1 VGYRPAPMGRRAFL
15 TAYRA
20 GFASLALAALAAQ
33 FARSSDRPGFSAV
46 SFFSFFT
53 NDSNIIAA
61 SVFLWAA
68 FHRSA
73 THRGARDLVRG
84 APVVYMVTTGIV
96 FALFLADL
104 NEELGVT
111 LPWVNA
117 VVHQVMPLAVAAD
130 WLIDPPETRLA
141 FPRTSWWLAFPAAWL
156 GYTLVR
162 GAVIGWYPYPFLD
175 PANHGAIGVVAAVVG
190 IALFMLGLVW
200 GVARAGEELRHRRD
214 PAR

>member
-1 VGYRPAPMGRRAFL
+1 MGYRPAPMGRRAFL
-15 TAYRA
+15 TAYRV
-20 GFASLALAALAAQ
+20 GFAALVFAALAAQ
-33 FARSSDRPGFSAV
+33 FAHSSDRPGFSAV

-61 SVFLWAA
+61 TVFLWVA
-68 FHRSA
+68 FQRSA
-73 THRGARDLVRG
+73 TDPGRRDLVRG

-104 NEELGVT
+104 NEELEVT

-130 WLIDPPETRLA
+130 WLIDPPQTRLS
-141 FPRTSWWLAFPAAWL
+141 FSRTSWWLAFPAAWL

-175 PANHGAIGVVAAVVG
+175 PQNHGAIGVAAVVVG
-190 IALFMLGLVW
+190 IALFMVGLVW
-200 GVARAGEELRHRRD
+200 GVARAGERLQRRRG
-214 PAR
+214 PAT